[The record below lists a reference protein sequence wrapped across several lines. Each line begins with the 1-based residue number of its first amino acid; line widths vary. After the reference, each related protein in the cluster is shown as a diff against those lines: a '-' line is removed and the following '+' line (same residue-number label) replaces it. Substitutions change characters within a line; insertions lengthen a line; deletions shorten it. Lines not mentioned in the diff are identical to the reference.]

1 MRTRRFWLIAA
12 GIWLLFGLITGFQV
26 WVSMLSHHHSV
37 PLLMTYYVVLWEAW
51 LAITC
56 VVVVLV
62 RRWPVIPPRVSNIL
76 KHIGAAFTLGT
87 VHIMYWIVIMVWLR
101 PFDARTASLT
111 DIDLID
117 CMASHLP
124 LELTLYATV
133 LAAVLALDYYEKYR
147 QRTIEMAQ
155 LETSLHQARL
165 HALELQLQPHFLFN
179 TLNATAALVRTGKD
193 EEAVKM
199 IAGLSDLLRYTLD
212 RSGAQHVTLAEESN
226 TLRNYL
232 EINRV
237 RFADRLAFDIDIADD
252 VKRAEVPTLILQPLA
267 ENALRHGIAR
277 TAGAGRI
284 GVRAFRERNFLH
296 IEMFNTG
303 TLDPAAR
310 LGIGLRNTIERLKQ
324 MYGDKH
330 EFDLRTERGG
340 VLASL
345 MIPWSE
351 AT

>member
-1 MRTRRFWLIAA
+1 MRSRRFWLIAA
-12 GIWLLFGLITGFQV
+12 GVWLLFGLITGFQV

-51 LAITC
+51 LTITYI
-56 VVVVLV
+56 VVVLV
-62 RRWPVIPPRVSNIL
+62 RRWPVIPPGVPNIL

-87 VHIMYWIVIMVWLR
+87 VHIIYWIVIMVWLR
-101 PFDARTASLT
+101 PFDMRTARLNQ
-111 DIDLID
+111 IDLID
-117 CMASHLP
+117 CLASHLP

-147 QRTIEMAQ
+147 ERTIEMAQ
-155 LETSLHQARL
+155 LEVSLHQARL

-212 RSGAQHVTLAEESN
+212 RSGAQHVTLDEESN

-232 EINRV
+232 EIQRV

-277 TAGAGRI
+277 TAGEGRI
-284 GVRAFRERNFLH
+284 AVRAFRERNFLH

-303 TLDPAAR
+303 TLDTDAR

-330 EFDLRTERGG
+330 QFDLRTEGGG

>member
-1 MRTRRFWLIAA
+1 MHTRRFWLIAA

-26 WVSMLSHHHSV
+26 WVSMMAHHHSV

-51 LAITC
+51 IAITY
-56 VVVVLV
+56 VVVVLA
-62 RRWPVIPPRVSNIL
+62 RRWPVIPARAPNVL

-87 VHIMYWIVIMVWLR
+87 VHIIYWIVIMVWLR
-101 PFDARTASLT
+101 PFDARTASLA
-111 DIDLID
+111 DIDLVD
-117 CMASHLP
+117 CLASHLP

-147 QRTIEMAQ
+147 ERTIEMAQ
-155 LETSLHQARL
+155 LETSLHQAKL

-193 EEAVKM
+193 DEAVKM

-212 RSGAQHVTLAEESN
+212 RSGAQHVTLDEEST

-252 VKRAEVPTLILQPLA
+252 VRRAEVPTLILQPLA

-277 TAGAGRI
+277 TAGEGRI

-310 LGIGLRNTIERLKQ
+310 FGIGLRNTIERLKQ

-330 EFDLRTERGG
+330 HFDLRTERGG